1 MIATIVNKLKSVFGK
16 GLVDSVNDAGAIQ
29 TIKISGLEN
38 EVLDGIDRIQNYGM
52 ISNPPKGSEVVAVFM
67 GGSREDGIAV
77 AVDCGEYRIT
87 GLQTGEV
94 CVYSKH
100 GNTILFNTA
109 GQLVLNSGA
118 ESAVKG
124 DTMKGD
130 AATPASYDGHKH
142 GTAFG
147 PSTVP
152 TAPLSPTALNTT
164 VKL

>member
-52 ISNPPKGSEVVAVFM
+52 TSNPPKGSEVVAVFM

-124 DTMKGD
+124 DTFKSTYD
-130 AATPASYDGHKH
+130 AHTHS
-142 GTAFG
+142 TAFG
-147 PSTVP
+147 PSG
-152 TAPLSPTALNTT
+152 APVIPYPAGGLNTT